1 MLNSN
6 IFVFISRLGS
16 SFDEKFFSAM
26 LVVHCFAK
34 VHLVR
39 EGTVPGGDSEDG
51 NVVKTCS
58 IQFQSSLVQ

>member
-1 MLNSN
+1 
-6 IFVFISRLGS
+6 
-16 SFDEKFFSAM
+16 M